1 MNKYD
6 NIIPLQI
13 IIRVMLVMAKNS
25 LWQIRKDL
33 ESHVGEKIQ
42 LRANRGR
49 RKTLEKVGVLEN
61 TYPSIFIIR
70 IDEPNYNQRLSFSY
84 ADVLTE
90 TVELTVF
97 NQNGNHRISSAAVE

>member
-1 MNKYD
+1 MQ
-6 NIIPLQI
+6 LA
-13 IIRVMLVMAKNS
+13 AKNA

-49 RKTLEKVGVLEN
+49 RKTLEKIGILEN
-61 TYPSIFIIR
+61 TYPSIFVIR
-70 IDEPNYNQRLSFSY
+70 VDEVSYNQRLSFSY

-90 TVELTVF
+90 TVELTIF
-97 NQNGNHRISSAAVE
+97 NKNGNEKIKTAASS